1 MADENEDVRI
11 KDLTELKYDGFLP
24 LDDENGTGKFP
35 IRNIIDSISEPFN
48 SKKEGGYRK
57 DTLVTYHGILY
68 RFKVDHPEGVW
79 DAAHVESVSLGSFGL
94 GGVKVVSNT
103 EYVYAVVDSDGNL
116 LFGVKSDG
124 TFSWAKGLSDDLRRK
139 LDVIFDLLKKKA
151 DKEDGKSLVD
161 SVFANGVSFV
171 SNGDYLFAL
180 VDSENSVLFGVKKNG
195 AFYWANGMS
204 SGLSYNLSR
213 IFATLSLLDSNKV
226 DKEDG
231 KSLINSIFANDVS
244 IVSNDEY
251 LVAFIDSENSVL
263 FGVKKDGGFEYGS
276 GIPMPIKQSL
286 YKISHRLEVVEKGIA
301 RENLNFSNGYYNV
314 TDTPKQYQVAP
325 ASPSSSADYVCAK
338 TSVKKGDL
346 IVLTGHGAI
355 SARLWVFVDE
365 NRRIIQCSN
374 ANWSLYGGSLFAPVD
389 GYLLV
394 SARKNY
400 YHSASIFRTIRG
412 LDGFVEA
419 YKPHFDF
426 PLSRIYQVEFANAS
440 QYIKLLNYMGN
451 NQNVHPKVLYINEGF
466 GGHRYWM
473 GYTPYPG
480 GSSQYENPCVAF
492 SDDGFLWFEINGNPI
507 KDEFSKSGD
516 VVESY
521 GSDTHLVYREDLHR
535 LELWWRK
542 VIDVNPKHELLYRS
556 LSTDGRVWSEPEL
569 VFTSSSIADVLSP
582 AVIYQNGQYIMWVV
596 EGTGGAKIKKYIGSV
611 ELGVW
616 NWSLDQTINLTFSR
630 DSVDYYPWHL
640 DVSLVNG
647 EYAMCV
653 MCKETDNGPNWDLF
667 VTTSSDAVNWSV
679 PKVLAIGNQDGW
691 DQQMYR
697 SCLLYSPYDG
707 NYRLYYSARTSSN
720 FVYGLGLAMGKNLNK
735 LFGTQ
740 T

>member
-1 MADENEDVRI
+1 MATKRI
-11 KDLTELKYDGFLP
+11 NQLSMVASLADFIAGRYGV
-24 LDDENGTGKFP
+24 
-35 IRNIIDSISEPFN
+35 ID
-48 SKKEGGYRK
+48 
-57 DTLVTYHGILY
+57 T
-68 RFKVDHPEGVW
+68 PEGTKKIPGTLL
-79 DAAHVESVSLGSFGL
+79 ALMASLSII
-94 GGVKVVSNT
+94 SNS
-103 EYVYAVVDSDGNL
+103 EYLYAIVDSQNTF
-116 LFGVKSDG
+116 LFGIKRDG
-124 TFSWAKGLSDDLRRK
+124 SVDWAKGLPTWINSRLSEIDNK
-139 LDVIFDLLKKKA
+139 V
-151 DKEDGKSLVD
+151 DKVEGQSLVD
-161 SVFANGVSFV
+161 AIFANGVSFV
-171 SNGDYLFAL
+171 SNGEYLFAL

-195 AFYWANGMS
+195 SFYWADGMS

-213 IFATLSLLDSNKV
+213 IFAILSLLDSNKV

-231 KSLINSIFANDVS
+231 KSLINSIFANGVS

-251 LVAFIDSENSVL
+251 IVAFIDSENSVL
-263 FGVKKDGGFEYGS
+263 FGVKKDGCFEYGT

-286 YKISHRLEVVEKGIA
+286 YKISHRLDIAENGIIH
-301 RENLNFSNGYYNV
+301 ENLNFLNGYYNV

-325 ASPSSSADYVCAK
+325 TSPSSSGDYVCAK

-346 IVLTGHGAI
+346 IILTGQGAI
-355 SARLWVFVDE
+355 SARLWVFVDKSG
-365 NRRIIQCSN
+365 RIIQCAN
-374 ANWSLYGGSLFAPVD
+374 ANLSMHGDSLFAPID
-389 GYLLV
+389 GCLLV
-394 SARKNY
+394 SVRKNY
-400 YHSASIFRTIRG
+400 YYSAAIFRIIKG

-419 YKPHFDF
+419 YKPHFNF
-426 PLSRIYQVEFANAS
+426 HLSRIYQVEFANAS

-466 GGHRYWM
+466 GSHRYWM

-480 GSSQYENPCVAF
+480 GSSRYENPCVAF

-521 GSDTHLVYREDLHR
+521 GSDTHLVYREDLHQ

-556 LSTDGRVWSEPEL
+556 ISTDGQVWSEPEL
-569 VFTSSSIADVLSP
+569 VFTSGSIADVLSP

-611 ELGVW
+611 ELGEW
-616 NWSLDQTINLTFSR
+616 NWSLDKTINLTFSR
-630 DSVDYYPWHL
+630 DSVEYYPWHL
-640 DVSLVNG
+640 DVSFVNG
-647 EYAMCV
+647 EYVMCV

-667 VTTSSDAVNWSV
+667 VTTSSDAVNWSI
-679 PKVLAIGNQDGW
+679 PKVLAVGNQDGW

-697 SCLLYSPYDG
+697 SCILYSPYDG